1 VNVIGFLYS
10 LFQFFAIA
18 AHLTRKKH
26 LIPRPKGDY
35 FDFAMD
41 QVCISKPLA
50 PFSLGIFSIVYP
62 ARQVMLERNKSKLQN
77 QHGEAKYNLPKLP
90 KILSCDY

>member
-1 VNVIGFLYS
+1 MLLIRYSEAVNVIGFLYS
-10 LFQFFAIA
+10 VFQFFAIA

-41 QVCISKPLA
+41 QVCLSEPLA
-50 PFSLGIFSIVYP
+50 PFRRYL
-62 ARQVMLERNKSKLQN
+62 
-77 QHGEAKYNLPKLP
+77 
-90 KILSCDY
+90 